1 MKLQES
7 KGVKKRTI
15 EEWRH
20 TAGAV
25 IAHTRDDV
33 DVTQK
38 VLAEA
43 IGVSE
48 DTMGAIESG
57 RRKIDV
63 GELIEIAKTLGVHP
77 MKLLQRILEW

>member
-1 MKLQES
+1 
-7 KGVKKRTI
+7 
-15 EEWRH
+15 
-20 TAGAV
+20 
-25 IAHTRDDV
+25 
-33 DVTQK
+33 
-38 VLAEA
+38 LAEA

-63 GELIEIAKTLGVHP
+63 GELIEIAKTLDVHP

>member
-1 MKLQES
+1 MKVQES

-20 TAGAV
+20 KAGAV

-38 VLAEA
+38 FLAEA

-48 DTMGAIESG
+48 DTMGAIEAG

-63 GELIEIAKTLGVHP
+63 GELIEIAKTLDVHP

>member
-1 MKLQES
+1 VKLQES
-7 KGVKKRTI
+7 KGGKKRAV

-25 IAHTRDDV
+25 IAHTRDDM

-38 VLAEA
+38 VLAQA

-63 GELIEIAKTLGVHP
+63 GELIEIAKMLDVHP

>member
-1 MKLQES
+1 MKLQEP
-7 KGVKKRTI
+7 KGFKKRTI

-48 DTMGAIESG
+48 DTMGAIEAG
-57 RRKIDV
+57 RRKLDV
-63 GELIEIAKTLGVHP
+63 GELIEIAKTLRVDP
-77 MKLLQRILEW
+77 LKLLQRIIDW

>member
-7 KGVKKRTI
+7 KGGKKRAV

-25 IAHTRDDV
+25 IAHTRDDM
-33 DVTQK
+33 DVTQR

-43 IGVSE
+43 MGVSE

-57 RRKIDV
+57 RRKIAV
-63 GELIEIAKTLGVHP
+63 GELIEIAKTLDVHP

>member
-1 MKLQES
+1 MKLAES

-38 VLAEA
+38 TLAQA

-57 RRKIDV
+57 RRKLDV
-63 GELIEIAKTLGVHP
+63 GELIEIAKTLRVDP
-77 MKLLQRILEW
+77 LRLLQRILEW